1 MFPVPKVRQPRGFK
15 ADVELRG
22 RTWLN
27 AHPAATHSDYPDYWR
42 TRGNGK
48 YVRALKNGFHF
59 RCGYTAHLTDHA
71 TVDHFYSKENYRKRT
86 YKWSNYRYAA
96 SWLNSAKKPC
106 HDGLLLDPYEV
117 GPGWFEVEL
126 PSMQLV
132 VNPAVIPTPE
142 LVAKARFTLDTLPIC
157 DDERVVDFRAM
168 CYAEYKASHD
178 KPTALQWLRRMAP
191 LIAEAI
197 ERWEGANPGQPLP

>member
-1 MFPVPKVRQPRGFK
+1 MIPVAKIRQPRGFK
-15 ADVELRG
+15 ADVETRG

-27 AHPAATHSDYPDYWR
+27 GHQAAVSADYPDYWR

-48 YVRALKNGFHF
+48 YVRALKAGFHF
-59 RCGYTAHLTDHA
+59 RCAYTAHLTDHG

-96 SWLNSAKKPC
+96 SWMNSAKKPH

-117 GPGWFEVEL
+117 GPGWFEVDL
-126 PSMQLV
+126 PSMQLLL
-132 VNPAVIPTPE
+132 NPANVPAAM
-142 LVAKARFTLDTLPIC
+142 LAKAQYTLNTLPIR
-157 DDERVVDFRAM
+157 DDERVVDYRES
-168 CYAEYKASHD
+168 CYAEYKASAD
-178 KPTALQWLRRMAP
+178 KPTAMQWLRREAP

-197 ERWEGANPGQPLP
+197 ERWQAANPGQPLP

>member
-1 MFPVPKVRQPRGFK
+1 MHRVTKVRQPRGFK
-15 ADVELRG
+15 TDVEIAG
-22 RTWLN
+22 RNWLDN
-27 AHPAATHSDYPDYWR
+27 HPAATHSDYPDYWR

-48 YVRALKNGFHF
+48 YVRALKMGFQF
-59 RCGYTAHLTDHA
+59 RCGYTAHVVDHA
-71 TVDHFYSKENYRKRT
+71 TVDHFYSKEHYRRRT

-96 SWLNSAKKPC
+96 SWINSAKKPE

-117 GPGWFEVEL
+117 QPGWFSIVL

-132 VNPAVIPTPE
+132 LNEANVPAE
-142 LVAKARFTLDTLPIC
+142 FLAKARFTIATLPIR

-168 CYAEYKASHD
+168 CYTLYKASPD
-178 KPTALQWLRRMAP
+178 KVTAMQWLRGIAP

-197 ERWEGANPGQPLP
+197 EQWQAANLNQPLP